1 MKKFLFAALLFVA
14 ATAAAQTAPTAQTAQ
29 KVPTNRYS
37 MKLQANDDG
46 TYSLMNEQKY
56 ARIVDLDKI
65 EDLLVPYVHENKRL
79 SSRDYKG
86 VEVREAVYKKY
97 DDYELTLAI
106 DMAVSDTPTPVV
118 FYFHGGGWERGN
130 NSALRIQSQY
140 MAKQKNVTGVR
151 VTYTLAPQSDA
162 TVEVSIQDVKDAVQY
177 IRDHAQELNID
188 PSRMGFVGNSAGA
201 HLAAVGAMVTPEA
214 KAFVGYSGIYDLE
227 TAAISSRAKKE
238 PRVSYFCDKDPKV
251 LHGASPVNL
260 IPKKKQI
267 AALLFCGTAD
277 VTVECAQ
284 SKAFAEA
291 LKAKKANVELVV
303 YENYDHNLSAKA
315 SDKMEEVFFR
325 TMDFLGDNL

>member
-1 MKKFLFAALLFVA
+1 MKKILFAALLFAA
-14 ATAAAQTAPTAQTAQ
+14 ATAGAQTAP
-29 KVPTNRYS
+29 KIPTNRYS

-46 TYSLMNEQKY
+46 TYSLMNEARY
-56 ARIVDLDKI
+56 AKLVDLSKI
-65 EDLLVPYVHENKRL
+65 DDLLIPYEHENQRL

-86 VEVREAVYKKY
+86 VETRDFVYKKY
-97 DDYELTLAI
+97 DDYELTLTV
-106 DMAVSDTPTPVV
+106 DLAVSDTPTPVV

-151 VTYTLAPQSDA
+151 VSYSLAPQSDDV
-162 TVEVSIQDVKDAVQY
+162 TVKLSIQDVKDAVQY
-177 IRDHAQELNID
+177 IRDHAKELNID
-188 PSRMGFVGNSAGA
+188 PSRMGFVGTSAGA
-201 HLAAVGAMVTPEA
+201 HLAAVGAMTAPEA

-238 PRVSYFCDKDPKV
+238 PRLRYFCDKDPKV
-251 LHGASPVNL
+251 LHDASPVNL

-277 VTVECAQ
+277 ITVECEQ
-284 SKAFAEA
+284 SRHFAEA
-291 LKAKKANVELVV
+291 LQKKSGKPVELVV
-303 YENYDHNLSAKA
+303 LENYDHNLSAKA

-325 TMDFLGDNL
+325 TMEFLGANL

>member
-1 MKKFLFAALLFVA
+1 MKKMLFAALLLFA
-14 ATAAAQTAPTAQTAQ
+14 ATAAAQTTAQTAQ
-29 KVPTNRYS
+29 NKVPTNRYS
-37 MKLQANDDG
+37 MKLQANADG
-46 TYSLMNEQKY
+46 SYSLMNEARY
-56 ARIVDLDKI
+56 AKLVDLSQI
-65 EDLLVPYVHENKRL
+65 GDLLIPYEHENRRL

-97 DDYELTLAI
+97 DDYELKLAI

-130 NSALRIQSQY
+130 NGALRVQSQY

-151 VTYTLAPQSDA
+151 VSYTLAPQSDA
-162 TVEVSIQDVKDAVQY
+162 TVKVSIQDVRDAVQY
-177 IRDHAQELNID
+177 VRDHAKELNID
-188 PSRMGFVGNSAGA
+188 PSRMGFVGTSAGA
-201 HLAAVGAMVTPEA
+201 HLAAVGAMTTPEA

-227 TAAISSRAKKE
+227 TAAISSRAKRE
-238 PRVSYFCDKDPKV
+238 PRVTYFCGKDPKV
-251 LHGASPVNL
+251 LHDASPVNL
-260 IPKKKQI
+260 IPKKKPI

-277 VTVECAQ
+277 ITVECAQ

-291 LKAKKANVELVV
+291 LKAKKGNVELVV

-325 TMDFLGDNL
+325 TMDFLGANL